1 MTGMR
6 IRIGLLFVAGIA
18 ALAGCANPG
27 SGWRAREAYQ
37 ALGHEPGWILT
48 IQDRRLKFVT
58 SSPETLIEIPT
69 PLVDVS
75 PLGRRYA
82 TERLVLEIGHRPC
95 NDVRS
100 GVAFSDHVVV
110 VVGGYTYRGC
120 GGKRVP
126 LLDR

>member
-1 MTGMR
+1 MAGVPMPAR
-6 IRIGLLFVAGIA
+6 LLF
-18 ALAGCANPG
+18 LAGLAVLSSCADPG
-27 SGWRAREAYQ
+27 AGWRARETYQ
-37 ALGHEPGWILT
+37 ALGHEPGWTLT
-48 IQDRRLKFVT
+48 MQGKRLKFAT

-69 PLVDVS
+69 PVFAAS

-82 TERLVLEIGHRPC
+82 TGGLLLEIGHRPC

-100 GVAFSDHVVV
+100 GIAFADHVVV
-110 VVGGYTYRGC
+110 VVNGYTYRGC